1 MIKELIKIHL
11 KKINELEKYVILKKD
26 DKGYYIEYA
35 FTEGAP
41 HDNRCLSWY
50 HSYQENA
57 YIRNGWFKD
66 LNEEET
72 QRRLSIIKADRDAKV
87 GKLFRLSSF
96 SCGYEEYP
104 EESLERS
111 KESWEKYHRC
121 METDEPFI
129 PENHICRVGCPAK
142 NCRKI
147 QCAHWTYDEPVKCAC
162 WCLKDETT
170 IEDFIKNYKITI
182 NANDLLR
189 YVSSI
194 DEISDIVN
202 SEEV

>member
-11 KKINELEKYVILKKD
+11 KKVNELEKYVILKKD

-35 FTEGAP
+35 FTDGAP

-50 HSYQENA
+50 DSYQENA
-57 YIRNGWFKD
+57 YIRNGWFKN

-72 QRRLSIIKADRDAKV
+72 QKRLSIIKADRDAKV

-96 SCGYEEYP
+96 TCGYEEYP
-104 EESLERS
+104 EASLEES
-111 KESWEKYHRC
+111 KKSWEKYH
-121 METDEPFI
+121 EDELFI

-142 NCRKI
+142 KCRKI
-147 QCAHWTYDEPVKCAC
+147 QCVHWTYNEPVKCAC
-162 WCLKDETT
+162 WYLKDETT

-182 NANDLLR
+182 NANDLVR
-189 YVSSI
+189 HVSSI
-194 DEISDIVN
+194 DEISDIVDPK
-202 SEEV
+202 EV